1 MRKILAFVIVGS
13 LLALSACK
21 EQPPSNV
28 MFDDGN
34 NDSDIPPPI
43 ALNQAYAEPDAT
55 VVNITNTLPAA
66 PPPAFTDKQQ
76 ISDDADATGMTA
88 RLPGESP
95 YPIDN
100 GAQPEQPAAE

>member
-1 MRKILAFVIVGS
+1 MRKRFAFLIVGS
-13 LLALSACK
+13 LLSVSACK

-43 ALNQAYAEPDAT
+43 ALNQAYGEPDAP
-55 VVNITNTLPAA
+55 VSNGTNTLPPAS
-66 PPPAFTDKQQ
+66 PPAFTDQQQ

-88 RLPGESP
+88 RLPADETGSAANET
-95 YPIDN
+95 
-100 GAQPEQPAAE
+100 QPAE